1 MDYRFGNVPV
11 NVAEVPSFLQR
22 EFPRLQQVLNN
33 AQDIVWLRPLTVEPV
48 KKREGMT
55 VIADGAN
62 WNPGLGAG
70 TYQYL
75 GGVWV
80 KFEAASSIGNV
91 TSVGLALPSE
101 FTVSGSPITTSGT
114 LTGAWASQTQNYAFM
129 APSGANGVPS
139 FRPMLSVDVSDATNA
154 NTASKI
160 VKRDA
165 SGNFSAGTITAALI
179 GNATT
184 ATAWQTARALSYT
197 GDATGSMSV
206 DGSANASA
214 ALTLADTAVT
224 AGSYGSGTNVS
235 TFTVD
240 SKGRLIAASNTAI
253 SFPVASVFGQTGA
266 IADLSGDVTTSGSSA
281 TTIANNAVTLAK
293 FQTIATD
300 SFIGRD
306 TAGTGNIEVLNQATA
321 KAMLDLSGTNTGDQ
335 TITLTGDVTGSGTG
349 SFAATLATVNAN
361 VGSFGSASSVSVITA
376 NAKGLITAAADT
388 AIQIAESQVTGLTSN
403 LAGKQPLDATLTA
416 LAAYNT
422 NGILVQIAANTF
434 AGRTIEGVTDRTTIT
449 NGNGVSGNPI
459 ADIASTYAGQ
469 TSITILGNITPLS
482 VASIGT
488 VTGSNLSGTN
498 TGDQTI
504 TLTGDVT
511 GNGTGSFATTIG
523 ASKVV
528 NSMINDV
535 AWSKVTS
542 TPTTLAGYG
551 ITDAGTV
558 TNVSVVTANGISGS
572 VATSTTTPSIT
583 LVLGDITPTT
593 VNGVSFSA
601 FMGAPSSLAVFG
613 TSSITGT
620 NTGDVTKSGQTY
632 LSLSGQALTAN
643 QINLT
648 SHVTGVLPGGNGGT
662 DNGFM
667 SFSGPSTTP
676 KVFILPNATSTILT
690 ADGTSIGSMFYG
702 TGTGSPLTY
711 ALISP
716 NTTINKRFLSMTG
729 TGSAGAAPTWIGLTS
744 TDVGLGNVENTALST
759 WAGSTNLTTAGTFT
773 TATWNAGV
781 IAGQYGG
788 TGVNNSGKTI
798 TLGGN
803 LTTSGAYGSTFTMT
817 GTTNVTF
824 PTSGTLATTSGV
836 VTSITGTANQ
846 INASAS
852 TGAVT
857 LSLPQSIATTSAPT
871 FADLT
876 IQGSSP
882 DIGLIPSSGN
892 GTLSFYNSS
901 STLKWQLGNSSSS
914 ALFFYDAANNNNFI
928 DVGTDGHL
936 LLQQITK
943 NVAIGDSI
951 APVRK
956 LVVKSS
962 DNEAI
967 FLKRIT
973 TANSQTTGLLF
984 NVGNGVATNTD
995 YSKAAVY
1002 FRRNDTPGAGIG
1014 NGDFIIAVN
1023 TAATTTPVSVSDE
1036 RFKVDYL
1043 GNTTITGTTTLTGSA
1058 TVSSALGVG
1067 TSSPIG
1073 KLSNTATN
1081 WAPVVSG
1088 SGVSSNGL
1096 VWSDAGNGWVELIRN
1111 TDNTNGSSGL
1121 GISTANTGTST
1132 YPLSLESG
1140 GVSRMYVRGD
1150 GLVSVAGSLIVGTG
1164 AQATTSTANFLY
1176 IATCAGAPTGVPPA
1190 FSGLVAMRY
1199 DSTNNRIC
1207 FYNGAWRSVAVA

>member
-1 MDYRFGNVPV
+1 MDYRFGNVPL

-33 AQDIVWLRPLTVEPV
+33 AQDIVWLRPLAVEPV

-55 VIADGAN
+55 AIADGTN
-62 WNPGLGAG
+62 WDPGLGAG

-80 KFEAASSIGNV
+80 KFEAASSTGNV

-101 FTVSGSPITTSGT
+101 FTVSGSPVTTSGT

-139 FRPMLSVDVSDATNA
+139 FRPMLSVDVSDATDA

-165 SGNFSAGTITAALI
+165 SGNFSAGTITAALT

-184 ATAWQTARALSYT
+184 ATAWQTARTLSYT

-214 ALTLADTAVT
+214 ALTLANTAVT
-224 AGSYGSGTNVS
+224 AGSYGNGTNVS

-240 SKGRLIAASNTAI
+240 SKGRLTAASNAAI
-253 SFPVASVFGQTGA
+253 SFPVTSVFSQTGA
-266 IADLSGDVTTSGSSA
+266 IADLSGDVTTASSSV

-300 SFIGRD
+300 SFLGRD

-335 TITLTGDVTGSGTG
+335 TIALTGDVTGSGTG
-349 SFAATLATVNAN
+349 SFAATLATVNTN
-361 VGSFGSASSVSVITA
+361 VGSFGTADNVASFTV
-376 NAKGLITAAADT
+376 NAKGLITAAANT
-388 AIQIAESQVTGLTSN
+388 PIQIAESQVTGLTGD

-422 NGILVQIAANTF
+422 NGLLTQTAADTF
-434 AGRTIEGVTDRTTIT
+434 TGRTIEGVTNRTTIT
-449 NGNGVSGNPI
+449 NGDGISGNPTI
-459 ADIASTYAGQ
+459 NIASTYAGQ
-469 TSITILGNITPLS
+469 TSITILGDITPLS
-482 VASIGT
+482 IASIGT

-511 GNGTGSFATTIG
+511 GSGTGSFATTIG

-551 ITDAGTV
+551 ITNAGTV
-558 TNVSVVTANGISGS
+558 TDVSVVTANGISGS
-572 VATSTTTPSIT
+572 VATSTTTPAIT
-583 LVLGDITPTT
+583 LALGAITPTT
-593 VNGVSFSA
+593 VNGLTLATLPTGFKITNGAIPITFEA
-601 FMGAPSSLAVFG
+601 FGNCGIS
-613 TSSITGT
+613 GT
-620 NTGDVTKSGQTY
+620 NTGDVACFGQNYLSMSGSGQ
-632 LSLSGQALTAN
+632 SLTAN
-643 QINLT
+643 PVNLGNT
-648 SHVTGVLPGGNGGT
+648 NVTGTLTANKGGT
-662 DNGFM
+662 GLASYAIGDTLYA
-667 SFSGPSTTP
+667 SGTTTLS
-676 KVFILPNATSTILT
+676 KLA
-690 ADGTSIGSMFYG
+690 
-702 TGTGSPLTY
+702 
-711 ALISP
+711 P
-716 NTTINKRFLSMTG
+716 NTSATKQFLSMTS
-729 TGSAGAAPTWIGLTS
+729 SAPSWSAVAKS
-744 TDVGLGNVENTALST
+744 DVGLGNVENTALST

-846 INASAS
+846 VNASAS

-882 DIGLIPSSGN
+882 DIGLIPSSGD

-901 STLKWQLGNSSSS
+901 ASLKWQLGNSSSS
-914 ALFFYDAANNNNFI
+914 ALYFYDAVNNNDFI
-928 DVGTDGHL
+928 NVGTNGHL
-936 LLQQITK
+936 LLQQYAK
-943 NVAIGDSI
+943 NIAIGDSI

-956 LVVKSS
+956 LVLKSS
-962 DNEAI
+962 DNEALFI
-967 FLKRIT
+967 KRIT
-973 TANSQTTGLLF
+973 TANSQTTGILF
-984 NVGNGVATNTD
+984 NVADGVATNTD

-1002 FRRNDTPGAGIG
+1002 FRRNDTPGVGLG

-1036 RFKVDYL
+1036 RFKVDYI
-1043 GNTTITGTTTLTGSA
+1043 GNTTITGALIKTDGMSNTSVRPALSTSPGQYELRGK
-1058 TVSSALGVG
+1058 SSAFTGADDGFMRISVG
-1067 TSSPIG
+1067 SGTNTSSQSFID
-1073 KLSNTATN
+1073 L
-1081 WAPVVSG
+1081 
-1088 SGVSSNGL
+1088 
-1096 VWSDAGNGWVELIRN
+1096 AGF
-1111 TDNTNGSSGL
+1111 S
-1121 GISTANTGTST
+1121 
-1132 YPLSLESG
+1132 
-1140 GVSRMYVRGD
+1140 
-1150 GLVSVAGSLIVGTG
+1150 LVSDMINTIVFGTGGREVARFDTAGSFIMGGTA
-1164 AQATTSTANFLY
+1164 AQATSSTSFFTY
-1176 IATCAGAPTGVPPA
+1176 IGTCAGAPTGVPA
-1190 FSGLVAMRY
+1190 AYSGRAAMRV
-1199 DSTNNRIC
+1199 DTTNSRLY
-1207 FYNGAWRSVAVA
+1207 FYIGGTWKFAALI